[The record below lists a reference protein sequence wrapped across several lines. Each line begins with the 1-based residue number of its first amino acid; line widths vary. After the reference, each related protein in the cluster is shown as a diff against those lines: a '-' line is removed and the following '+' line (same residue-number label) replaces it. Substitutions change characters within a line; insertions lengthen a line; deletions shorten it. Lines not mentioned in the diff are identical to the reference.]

1 MNRILRVRM
10 GQQEAESATSPPKYE
25 TFGGRALT
33 AHLLLD
39 EVEPTCDPLGPSN
52 KLIFAPGLLGGL
64 QSLSSTGR
72 LSVGGKSPLT
82 GGIKEANAG
91 GTMGDALGQLG
102 AKALVVEGQP
112 EGDAWYL
119 LVVTAQDAYLSP
131 ADDLQGLGTYETVRR
146 LRRRF
151 GDDAAIACIGPA
163 GEMQMGGAGIAITD
177 DFTKEAGRFAA
188 RGGLGA
194 VMGSKNLK
202 AVVVDA
208 TGAPDLPI
216 ADESLF
222 RESARRFSRELIDS
236 PKTGREGSMHRYGT
250 SAILLPVN
258 EIGALP
264 TRNFSEGQ
272 FEAADALSGPC
283 LRDVT
288 LERGGKVGVR
298 CMAGCVIRC
307 CNVFVDEDGEPIV
320 STLQYETICL
330 MGSNLDIDNLDDV
343 ARLNRVCNDLGLDTI
358 ETGAALGLAMEAGL
372 VPFGDVDGALAL
384 LDQVREGTVVGRVLG
399 NGAETTGRVLA
410 LNRIPA
416 ARGQAFP
423 AYDPRALKGNGVTYA
438 TSAMGADHTAGNAI
452 GSRKTVDPLG
462 REGQAE
468 LSRGLQRVAAMLDM
482 TGLCLFARPPV
493 VADPQLMVDLI
504 NGRYGWGWTV
514 ADLEDAEHDVLRTE
528 REFNRRAGFNEV
540 HDRLP
545 EAFCRQPLPPHNAV
559 FDISEQELAKVTAD
573 LS

>member
-1 MNRILRVRM
+1 MDRRDVRS
-10 GQQEAESATSPPKYE
+10 EAAPPRYE
-25 TFGGRALT
+25 AFGGRALI

-64 QSLSSTGR
+64 RSLSSAGR

-91 GTMGDALGQLG
+91 GMMGDQLG
-102 AKALVVEGQP
+102 RLGIKALILEGQP
-112 EGDAWYL
+112 EGDEWAL
-119 LVVTAQDAYLSP
+119 LHITTEDAQVSAAS
-131 ADDLQGLGTYETVRR
+131 DLCGLGVYETVSR
-146 LRRRF
+146 LRQRF
-151 GDDAAIACIGPA
+151 GDDVAIACIGPA
-163 GEMQMGGAGIAITD
+163 GEMGLGGAGITVTD
-177 DFTKEAGRFAA
+177 DFTKQAGRFAA

-194 VMGSKNLK
+194 VMGSKRVK
-202 AVVVDA
+202 AIVVDDS
-208 TGAPDLPI
+208 GAADLPI
-216 ADESLF
+216 ADEPLY
-222 RESARRFSRELIDS
+222 RQSARRFSRELVES
-236 PKTGREGSMHRYGT
+236 PKTGKEGSMHLYGT

-272 FEAADALSGPC
+272 FEAADQLSGPR
-283 LRDVT
+283 LREVT
-288 LERGGKVGVR
+288 LARGGEVGVR

-307 CNVFVDEDGEPIV
+307 CNVFGDEQGEPIV
-320 STLQYETICL
+320 STLQYETLSL
-330 MGSNLDIDNLDDV
+330 MGSNLDIGSLDDV
-343 ARLNRVCNDLGLDTI
+343 ARLNRACNDIGLDTI

-372 VPFGDVDGALAL
+372 TEFGDAEGALAL
-384 LDQVREGTVVGRVLG
+384 LEQVREGTVLGRVLG
-399 NGAETTGRVLA
+399 NGAEITGRVLGIE
-410 LNRIPA
+410 RIPV

-452 GSRKTVDPLG
+452 GARRTVDPLG

-468 LSRGLQRVAAMLDM
+468 LSRQLQRVAAMLDM

-493 VADPQLMVDLI
+493 VEDPQLMVDLI

-514 ADLEDAEHDVLRTE
+514 EDLEEAEDDLLRAE
-528 REFNRRAGFNEV
+528 REFNRRAGFSEP

-545 EAFCRQPLPPHNAV
+545 EAFYREPLPPHNAV
-559 FDISEQELAKVTAD
+559 FDIPDEELAKVTAD
-573 LS
+573 L